1 MALICMLPTNTM
13 NATVSCV
20 FSACY
25 NFTEPITPI
34 MEIVKRYFKGNRV
47 VYNLTNC
54 IVPVAIAEL
63 SISRSYKI
71 Y

>member
-47 VYNLTNC
+47 VYKPGKLY
-54 IVPVAIAEL
+54 
-63 SISRSYKI
+63 SSSRDGRTTYQ
-71 Y
+71 